1 VYALH
6 RKKNFFSSFLFKE
19 LIFSLSLSLI
29 HCVLHH
35 FHCQKELPEG
45 CMNYLFQ
52 ISIINRSVKKKC
64 TRDQRNDVLE
74 QARERETE
82 RAIVDN
88 EAHYFPCRLFIHKE

>member
-1 VYALH
+1 
-6 RKKNFFSSFLFKE
+6 
-19 LIFSLSLSLI
+19 
-29 HCVLHH
+29 
-35 FHCQKELPEG
+35 
-45 CMNYLFQ
+45 MNYLFQ